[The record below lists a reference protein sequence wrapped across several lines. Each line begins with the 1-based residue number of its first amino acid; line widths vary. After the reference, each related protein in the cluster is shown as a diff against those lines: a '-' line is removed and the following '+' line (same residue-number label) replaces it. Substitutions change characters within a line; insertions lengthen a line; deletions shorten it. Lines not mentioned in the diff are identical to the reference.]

1 MDVTG
6 FPILKN
12 ALPFPGV
19 PGDSR
24 CSLEADFAAAV
35 PAALT
40 AECLFAAVCW
50 SFAAYFCYYRNRRL
64 QTMFTDSFSCA
75 SLSFFFV
82 NN

>member
-6 FPILKN
+6 FSYSEKWP
-12 ALPFPGV
+12 AFFGAA
-19 PGDSR
+19 GDSR
-24 CSLEADFAAAV
+24 CGLEADFAAVV

-50 SFAAYFCYYRNRRL
+50 SFAAYFCYCGNRGL
-64 QTMFTDSFSCA
+64 QAKLTDSLSCV
-75 SLSFFFV
+75 SLSVFFT